1 MDENNMNQFDSFSQ
15 DPANDVTPADNVTG
29 SGQVQNTDTG
39 FNGGAAQNTDFGFNG
54 GAAQNT
60 DFGFN
65 GGAAQNTDFGF
76 NGGAAQNTDTG
87 FNGGAARNTDFG
99 FDDGMVPHNDNFNI
113 YGDDISGGYEIME
126 KKSKKGLIIGISVAA
141 VVVIA
146 ALVTGLYFIL
156 RKTPEEIV
164 KNAMKDTF
172 AETREKG
179 YSLLNDTLGLSEFST
194 EKADSEV
201 TFTVDECIVP
211 EYKGIGMTGYASV
224 DATDEDDVKAAMGG
238 KLEIAGESLSTDIK
252 FVDSVLYYTMPEL
265 SDKTFKLTAD
275 DLVAIIQDAA
285 SSYDGSAVTG
295 SDIDYSELY
304 KKFKEV
310 SETARKNF
318 NDKIT
323 YERVGSESITLNNG
337 KSVKTKK
344 YTMTIPKNSIKEYVN
359 EYVTAVV
366 DYADENVTDEQ
377 WDELGITKENFEQF
391 ANMVPAYFGML
402 ITKDIVVDYYI
413 ADGKIVK
420 LSSSYKVS
428 GFTQFQITLDVDF
441 MGDKFVTN
449 DVHGELAM
457 SAGGDDSENSV
468 TYIYDRT
475 SETKDGKW
483 TVNDK
488 ATMVL
493 DDDSDTEAESMSFE
507 SEQVFDSS
515 TNDLTYTG
523 KVTST
528 STDDGI
534 VFELDG
540 NYSDINKGKSYT
552 FNLNKF
558 SMTDVDGEVALSI
571 SGTSKVGD
579 LGKTIEA
586 DPNAVEFDP
595 NELDKGKL
603 EDIIDKWDKEL
614 GLSALDVG
622 VVQDGLLGDS
632 DQTFSDNEE
641 DTADAEISDED
652 FDDTEYQ
659 GIAMKT
665 SSGYTIDIKEP
676 GDYSRSYANEYTIDL
691 YNYDADPS
699 DIYYSWDTYSSIEDD
714 MKTDFDSRVDTYGSD
729 SVKVIDTGSVELAN
743 GKTAQYQITSIAMY
757 GSMIYYYDFY
767 VNLEGDE
774 YYTVTVTSWKS
785 ADLLQDIV
793 DKFMSDDVVVIS
805 K

>member
-15 DPANDVTPADNVTG
+15 DPANDVAPADNVTG

-39 FNGGAAQNTDFGFNG
+39 FNGGAAQNTDLGFNG

-65 GGAAQNTDFGF
+65 GGMAPQ
-76 NGGAAQNTDTG
+76 
-87 FNGGAARNTDFG
+87 
-99 FDDGMVPHNDNFNI
+99 NDNFNI

-238 KLEIAGESLSTDIK
+238 SLEIAGESLSTDIK
-252 FVDSVLYYTMPEL
+252 FVDSVLYYTIPEL

-377 WDELGITKENFEQF
+377 WDELGITKENFEQI

-402 ITKDIVVDYYI
+402 VTKDIVVDYYI

-493 DDDSDTEAESMSFE
+493 DDDPDTEAESMSFE

-558 SMTDVDGEVALSI
+558 SMTDVDGEVALSV

-586 DPNAVEFDP
+586 DPSAVKFDP

-632 DQTFSDNEE
+632 DQTSSDNEE

-676 GDYSRSYANEYTIDL
+676 GDYSRSYASEYTIDL

-699 DIYYSWDTYSSIEDD
+699 DIYYSWDTYSSIEDV
-714 MKTDFDSRVDTYGSD
+714 MKTDLDSRVDIYGSD
-729 SVKVIDTGSVELAN
+729 SVKVIETGSVELAN

>member
-15 DPANDVTPADNVTG
+15 DPVNDVAPADNVTG
-29 SGQVQNTDTG
+29 SGQVQITDTG

-54 GAAQNT
+54 W
-60 DFGFN
+60 
-65 GGAAQNTDFGF
+65 
-76 NGGAAQNTDTG
+76 
-87 FNGGAARNTDFG
+87 AARNTDVG
-99 FDDGMVPHNDNFNI
+99 FDGGIAPQNDNFNI

-238 KLEIAGESLSTDIK
+238 SLEIAGESLSTDIK
-252 FVDSVLYYTMPEL
+252 FVDSVLYYTIPEL

-310 SETARKNF
+310 SETAGKNF

-377 WDELGITKENFEQF
+377 WDELGITKENFEQI

-402 ITKDIVVDYYI
+402 VTKDIVVDYYI

-493 DDDSDTEAESMSFE
+493 DDDPDTEAESMSFE

-558 SMTDVDGEVALSI
+558 SMTDVDGEVALSV

-586 DPNAVEFDP
+586 DPSAVKFDP

-632 DQTFSDNEE
+632 DQTSSDNEE

-676 GDYSRSYANEYTIDL
+676 GDYSRSYASEYTIDL

-699 DIYYSWDTYSSIEDD
+699 DIYYSWDTYSSIEDV
-714 MKTDFDSRVDTYGSD
+714 MKTDLDSRVDIYGSD
-729 SVKVIDTGSVELAN
+729 SVKVIETGSVELAN

>member
-15 DPANDVTPADNVTG
+15 DPVNDVAPADNVTG

-54 GAAQNT
+54 GAAQS
-60 DFGFN
+60 
-65 GGAAQNTDFGF
+65 
-76 NGGAAQNTDTG
+76 TDTG

-99 FDDGMVPHNDNFNI
+99 FDGGMAPQNDNFNI

-238 KLEIAGESLSTDIK
+238 SLEIAGESLSTDIK
-252 FVDSVLYYTMPEL
+252 FVDSVLYYTIPEL

-377 WDELGITKENFEQF
+377 WDELGITKENFEQI

-402 ITKDIVVDYYI
+402 VTKDIVVDYYI

-493 DDDSDTEAESMSFE
+493 DDDPDTEAESMSFE

-558 SMTDVDGEVALSI
+558 SMTDVDGEVALSV

-586 DPNAVEFDP
+586 DPSAVKFDP

-632 DQTFSDNEE
+632 DQTSSDNEE
-641 DTADAEISDED
+641 DTADAETGDED

-676 GDYSRSYANEYTIDL
+676 GDYSRSYASEYTIDL

-699 DIYYSWDTYSSIEDD
+699 DIYYSWDTYSSIEDV
-714 MKTDFDSRVDTYGSD
+714 MKTDLDSRVDIYGSD
-729 SVKVIDTGSVELAN
+729 SVKVIETGSVELAN

>member
-15 DPANDVTPADNVTG
+15 DPVNDVAPADNVTG

-54 GAAQNT
+54 GAA
-60 DFGFN
+60 
-65 GGAAQNTDFGF
+65 
-76 NGGAAQNTDTG
+76 
-87 FNGGAARNTDFG
+87 RNTDFG
-99 FDDGMVPHNDNFNI
+99 FDGGMAPQNDNFNI

-238 KLEIAGESLSTDIK
+238 SLEIAGESLSTDIK
-252 FVDSVLYYTMPEL
+252 FVDSVLYYTIPEL

-285 SSYDGSAVTG
+285 LSYDGSAVTG

-310 SETARKNF
+310 SETAGKNF

-377 WDELGITKENFEQF
+377 WDELGITKENFEQI

-402 ITKDIVVDYYI
+402 VTKDIVVDYYI

-493 DDDSDTEAESMSFE
+493 DDDPDTEAESMSFE

-558 SMTDVDGEVALSI
+558 SMTDVDGEVALSV

-586 DPNAVEFDP
+586 DPSAVKFDP

-632 DQTFSDNEE
+632 DQTSSDNEE

-676 GDYSRSYANEYTIDL
+676 GDYSRSYASEYTIDL

-699 DIYYSWDTYSSIEDD
+699 DIYYSWDTYSSIEDV
-714 MKTDFDSRVDTYGSD
+714 MKTDLDSRVDIYGSD
-729 SVKVIDTGSVELAN
+729 SVKVIETGSVELAN

>member
-54 GAAQNT
+54 GMAPQ
-60 DFGFN
+60 
-65 GGAAQNTDFGF
+65 
-76 NGGAAQNTDTG
+76 
-87 FNGGAARNTDFG
+87 
-99 FDDGMVPHNDNFNI
+99 NDNFNI

-238 KLEIAGESLSTDIK
+238 SLEIAGESLSTDIK
-252 FVDSVLYYTMPEL
+252 FVDSVLYYTIPEL

-377 WDELGITKENFEQF
+377 WDELGITKENFEQI

-457 SAGGDDSENSV
+457 SAGGDDSETSV

-493 DDDSDTEAESMSFE
+493 DDDPDTEAESMSFE

-558 SMTDVDGEVALSI
+558 SMTDVDGEVALSV

-586 DPNAVEFDP
+586 DPSAVKFDP

-632 DQTFSDNEE
+632 DQTSSDNEE

-676 GDYSRSYANEYTIDL
+676 GDYSRSYASEYTIDL

-699 DIYYSWDTYSSIEDD
+699 DIYYSWDTYSSIEDV
-714 MKTDFDSRVDTYGSD
+714 MKTDLDSRVDIYGSD
-729 SVKVIDTGSVELAN
+729 SVKVIETGSVELAN

>member
-15 DPANDVTPADNVTG
+15 DPANDVAPADNVTG

-39 FNGGAAQNTDFGFNG
+39 FNGGAAQNTDL
-54 GAAQNT
+54 
-60 DFGFN
+60 
-65 GGAAQNTDFGF
+65 
-76 NGGAAQNTDTG
+76 G

-99 FDDGMVPHNDNFNI
+99 FDGGMAPHNDNFNI

-126 KKSKKGLIIGISVAA
+126 KKSKKGFIIGISVAA

-172 AETREKG
+172 AETQEKG

-252 FVDSVLYYTMPEL
+252 FVDSVLYYTIPEL

-377 WDELGITKENFEQF
+377 WDELGITKENFEQI

-493 DDDSDTEAESMSFE
+493 DDDPDTEAESMSFE

-558 SMTDVDGEVALSI
+558 SMTDVDGEVALSV

-586 DPNAVEFDP
+586 DPSAVKFDP

-632 DQTFSDNEE
+632 DQTSSDNEE

-676 GDYSRSYANEYTIDL
+676 GDYSRSYASEYTIDL

-699 DIYYSWDTYSSIEDD
+699 DIYYSWDTYSSIEDV
-714 MKTDFDSRVDTYGSD
+714 MKTDLDSRVDIYGSD
-729 SVKVIDTGSVELAN
+729 SVKVIETGSVELAN

>member
-15 DPANDVTPADNVTG
+15 DPANDVAPADNVTG

-54 GAAQNT
+54 GMAPQ
-60 DFGFN
+60 
-65 GGAAQNTDFGF
+65 
-76 NGGAAQNTDTG
+76 
-87 FNGGAARNTDFG
+87 
-99 FDDGMVPHNDNFNI
+99 NDNFNI

-238 KLEIAGESLSTDIK
+238 SLEIAGESLSTDIK
-252 FVDSVLYYTMPEL
+252 FVDSVLYYTIPEL

-310 SETARKNF
+310 SETAGKNF

-377 WDELGITKENFEQF
+377 WDELGITKENFEQI

-402 ITKDIVVDYYI
+402 VTKDIVVDYYI

-428 GFTQFQITLDVDF
+428 GFIQFQITLDVDF

-493 DDDSDTEAESMSFE
+493 DDDPDTEAESMSFE

-558 SMTDVDGEVALSI
+558 SMTDVDGEVALSV

-586 DPNAVEFDP
+586 DPSAVKFDP

-632 DQTFSDNEE
+632 DQTSSDNEE

-676 GDYSRSYANEYTIDL
+676 GDYSRSYASEYTIDL

-699 DIYYSWDTYSSIEDD
+699 DIYYSWDTYSSIEDV
-714 MKTDFDSRVDTYGSD
+714 MKTDLDSRVDIYGSD
-729 SVKVIDTGSVELAN
+729 SVKVIETGSVELAN

>member
-1 MDENNMNQFDSFSQ
+1 MDENNLKQVDSFSL
-15 DPANDVTPADNVTG
+15 DPVNDVAPADNVTG

-54 GAAQNT
+54 GAA
-60 DFGFN
+60 
-65 GGAAQNTDFGF
+65 
-76 NGGAAQNTDTG
+76 
-87 FNGGAARNTDFG
+87 RNTDFG
-99 FDDGMVPHNDNFNI
+99 FDGGMAPQNDNFNI

-238 KLEIAGESLSTDIK
+238 SLEIAGESLSTDIK
-252 FVDSVLYYTMPEL
+252 FVDSVLYYTIPEL

-310 SETARKNF
+310 SETAGKNF

-377 WDELGITKENFEQF
+377 WDELGITKENFEQI

-402 ITKDIVVDYYI
+402 VTKDIVVDYYI

-493 DDDSDTEAESMSFE
+493 DDDPDTEAESMSFE

-558 SMTDVDGEVALSI
+558 SMTDVDGEVALSV

-586 DPNAVEFDP
+586 DPSAVKFDP

-632 DQTFSDNEE
+632 DQTSSDNEE

-676 GDYSRSYANEYTIDL
+676 GDYSRSYASEYTIDL

-699 DIYYSWDTYSSIEDD
+699 DIYYSWDTYSSIEDV
-714 MKTDFDSRVDTYGSD
+714 MKTDLDSRVDIYGSD
-729 SVKVIDTGSVELAN
+729 SVKVIETGSVELAN

>member
-54 GAAQNT
+54 GMAPQ
-60 DFGFN
+60 
-65 GGAAQNTDFGF
+65 
-76 NGGAAQNTDTG
+76 
-87 FNGGAARNTDFG
+87 
-99 FDDGMVPHNDNFNI
+99 NDNFNI

-238 KLEIAGESLSTDIK
+238 SLEIAGESLSTDIK
-252 FVDSVLYYTMPEL
+252 FVDSVLYYAIPEL

-377 WDELGITKENFEQF
+377 WDELGITKENFEQI

-493 DDDSDTEAESMSFE
+493 DDDPDTEAESMSFE

-558 SMTDVDGEVALSI
+558 SMTDVDGEVALSV

-586 DPNAVEFDP
+586 DPSAVKFDP

-632 DQTFSDNEE
+632 DQTSSDNEE

-676 GDYSRSYANEYTIDL
+676 GDYSRSYASEYTIDL

-699 DIYYSWDTYSSIEDD
+699 DIYYSWDTYSSIEDV
-714 MKTDFDSRVDTYGSD
+714 MKTDLDSRVDIYGSD
-729 SVKVIDTGSVELAN
+729 SVKVIETGSVELAN

>member
-54 GAAQNT
+54 GMAPQ
-60 DFGFN
+60 
-65 GGAAQNTDFGF
+65 
-76 NGGAAQNTDTG
+76 
-87 FNGGAARNTDFG
+87 
-99 FDDGMVPHNDNFNI
+99 NDNFNI

-238 KLEIAGESLSTDIK
+238 SLEIAGESLSTDIK
-252 FVDSVLYYTMPEL
+252 FVDSVLYYTIPEL

-377 WDELGITKENFEQF
+377 WDELGITKENFEQI

-493 DDDSDTEAESMSFE
+493 DDDPDTEAESMSFE

-558 SMTDVDGEVALSI
+558 SMTDVDGEVALSV

-586 DPNAVEFDP
+586 DPSAVKFDP

-632 DQTFSDNEE
+632 DQTSSDNEE

-676 GDYSRSYANEYTIDL
+676 GDYSRSYASEYTIDL

-699 DIYYSWDTYSSIEDD
+699 DIYYSWDTYSSIEDV
-714 MKTDFDSRVDTYGSD
+714 MKTDLDSRVDIYGSD
-729 SVKVIDTGSVELAN
+729 SVKVIETGSVELAN

>member
-54 GAAQNT
+54 GAAQS
-60 DFGFN
+60 
-65 GGAAQNTDFGF
+65 
-76 NGGAAQNTDTG
+76 TDTG

-99 FDDGMVPHNDNFNI
+99 FDGGMAPQNDNFNI

-238 KLEIAGESLSTDIK
+238 SLEIAGESLSTDIK
-252 FVDSVLYYTMPEL
+252 FVDSVLYYTIPEL

-377 WDELGITKENFEQF
+377 WDELGITKENFEQI

-402 ITKDIVVDYYI
+402 VTKDIVVDYYI

-493 DDDSDTEAESMSFE
+493 DDDPDTEAESMSFE

-558 SMTDVDGEVALSI
+558 SMTDVDGEVALSV

-586 DPNAVEFDP
+586 DPSAVKFDP

-632 DQTFSDNEE
+632 DQTSSDNEE

-676 GDYSRSYANEYTIDL
+676 GDYSRSYASEYTIDL

-699 DIYYSWDTYSSIEDD
+699 DIYYSWDTYSSIEDV
-714 MKTDFDSRVDTYGSD
+714 MKTDLDSRVDIYGSD
-729 SVKVIDTGSVELAN
+729 SVKVIETGSVELAN

>member
-15 DPANDVTPADNVTG
+15 DPANDVAPADNVTG

-54 GAAQNT
+54 GAARNT

-65 GGAAQNTDFGF
+65 GGMAPQ
-76 NGGAAQNTDTG
+76 
-87 FNGGAARNTDFG
+87 
-99 FDDGMVPHNDNFNI
+99 NDNFNI

-156 RKTPEEIV
+156 RKTPKEIV

-238 KLEIAGESLSTDIK
+238 SLEIAGESLSTDIK
-252 FVDSVLYYTMPEL
+252 FVDSVLYYTIPEL

-377 WDELGITKENFEQF
+377 WDELGITKENFEQI

-402 ITKDIVVDYYI
+402 VTKDIVVDYYI

-493 DDDSDTEAESMSFE
+493 DDDPDTEAESMSFE

-558 SMTDVDGEVALSI
+558 SMTDVDGEVALSV

-586 DPNAVEFDP
+586 DPSAVKFDP

-632 DQTFSDNEE
+632 DQTSSDNEE

-676 GDYSRSYANEYTIDL
+676 GDYSRSYASEYTIDL

-699 DIYYSWDTYSSIEDD
+699 DIYYSWDTYSSIEDV
-714 MKTDFDSRVDTYGSD
+714 MKTDLDSRVDIYGSD
-729 SVKVIDTGSVELAN
+729 SVKVIETGSVELAN

>member
-15 DPANDVTPADNVTG
+15 DPANDVAPADNVTG

-54 GAAQNT
+54 GAAQS
-60 DFGFN
+60 
-65 GGAAQNTDFGF
+65 
-76 NGGAAQNTDTG
+76 TDTG

-99 FDDGMVPHNDNFNI
+99 FDGGMAPQNDNFNI

-238 KLEIAGESLSTDIK
+238 SLEIAGESLSTDIK
-252 FVDSVLYYTMPEL
+252 FVDSVLYYTIPEL

-377 WDELGITKENFEQF
+377 WDELGITKENFEQI

-402 ITKDIVVDYYI
+402 VTKDIVVDYYI

-493 DDDSDTEAESMSFE
+493 DDDPDTEAESMSFE

-558 SMTDVDGEVALSI
+558 SMTDVDGEVALSV

-586 DPNAVEFDP
+586 DPSAVKFDP

-614 GLSALDVG
+614 GLSALDVD

-632 DQTFSDNEE
+632 DQTSSDNEE
-641 DTADAEISDED
+641 DTADADTGDED

-729 SVKVIDTGSVELAN
+729 SVKVIENGSVELAN

>member
-15 DPANDVTPADNVTG
+15 DPANDVAPADNVTG

-54 GAAQNT
+54 GAAQSI
-60 DFGFN
+60 
-65 GGAAQNTDFGF
+65 
-76 NGGAAQNTDTG
+76 DTG

-99 FDDGMVPHNDNFNI
+99 FDGGMAPQNDNFNI

-238 KLEIAGESLSTDIK
+238 SLEIAGESLSTDIK
-252 FVDSVLYYTMPEL
+252 FVDSVLYYTIPEL

-377 WDELGITKENFEQF
+377 WDELGITKENFEQI

-493 DDDSDTEAESMSFE
+493 DDDPDTEAESMSFE

-558 SMTDVDGEVALSI
+558 SMTDVDGEVALSV

-586 DPNAVEFDP
+586 DPSAVKFDP

-632 DQTFSDNEE
+632 DQTSSDNEE

-676 GDYSRSYANEYTIDL
+676 GDYSRSYASEYTIDL

-699 DIYYSWDTYSSIEDD
+699 DIYYSWDTYSSIEDV
-714 MKTDFDSRVDTYGSD
+714 MKTDLDSRVDIYGSD
-729 SVKVIDTGSVELAN
+729 SVKVIETGSVELAN

>member
-15 DPANDVTPADNVTG
+15 DPANDVAPADNVTG

-39 FNGGAAQNTDFGFNG
+39 FNGGAAQNTDFGFDG
-54 GAAQNT
+54 GMAPQ
-60 DFGFN
+60 
-65 GGAAQNTDFGF
+65 
-76 NGGAAQNTDTG
+76 
-87 FNGGAARNTDFG
+87 
-99 FDDGMVPHNDNFNI
+99 NDNFNI

-238 KLEIAGESLSTDIK
+238 SLEIAGESLSTDIK
-252 FVDSVLYYTMPEL
+252 FVDSVLYYTIPEL

-377 WDELGITKENFEQF
+377 WDELGITKENFEQI

-493 DDDSDTEAESMSFE
+493 DDDPDTEAESMSFE

-558 SMTDVDGEVALSI
+558 SMTDVDGEVALSV

-586 DPNAVEFDP
+586 DPSAVKFDP

-632 DQTFSDNEE
+632 DQTSSDNEE

-676 GDYSRSYANEYTIDL
+676 GDYSRSYASEYTIDL

-699 DIYYSWDTYSSIEDD
+699 DIYYSWDTYSSIEDV
-714 MKTDFDSRVDTYGSD
+714 MKTDLDSRVDIYGSD
-729 SVKVIDTGSVELAN
+729 SVKVIETGSVELAN

>member
-15 DPANDVTPADNVTG
+15 DPVNDVAPADNVTG

-54 GAAQNT
+54 GAA
-60 DFGFN
+60 
-65 GGAAQNTDFGF
+65 
-76 NGGAAQNTDTG
+76 
-87 FNGGAARNTDFG
+87 RNTDFG
-99 FDDGMVPHNDNFNI
+99 FDGGMAPQNDNFNI

-238 KLEIAGESLSTDIK
+238 SLEIAGESLSTDIK
-252 FVDSVLYYTMPEL
+252 FVDSVLYYTIPEL

-310 SETARKNF
+310 SETAGKNF

-323 YERVGSESITLNNG
+323 YERVGSESITLNNS

-377 WDELGITKENFEQF
+377 WDELGITKENFEQI

-402 ITKDIVVDYYI
+402 VTKDIVVDYYI

-493 DDDSDTEAESMSFE
+493 DDDPDTEAESMSFE

-558 SMTDVDGEVALSI
+558 SMTDVDGEVALSV

-586 DPNAVEFDP
+586 DPSAVKFDP

-632 DQTFSDNEE
+632 DQTSSDNEE

-676 GDYSRSYANEYTIDL
+676 GDYSRSYASEYTIDL

-699 DIYYSWDTYSSIEDD
+699 DIYYSWDTYSSIEDV
-714 MKTDFDSRVDTYGSD
+714 MKTDLDSRVDIYGSD
-729 SVKVIDTGSVELAN
+729 SVKVIETGSVELAN

>member
-15 DPANDVTPADNVTG
+15 DPANDVAPADNVTG

-39 FNGGAAQNTDFGFNG
+39 FNGGAAQNTDL
-54 GAAQNT
+54 
-60 DFGFN
+60 
-65 GGAAQNTDFGF
+65 
-76 NGGAAQNTDTG
+76 G

-99 FDDGMVPHNDNFNI
+99 FDGGMAPQNDNFNI
-113 YGDDISGGYEIME
+113 YGDDISGGYEIKE

-238 KLEIAGESLSTDIK
+238 SLEIAGESLSTDIK
-252 FVDSVLYYTMPEL
+252 FVDSVLYYTIPEL

-377 WDELGITKENFEQF
+377 WDELGITKENFEQI

-493 DDDSDTEAESMSFE
+493 DDDPDTEAESMSFE

-558 SMTDVDGEVALSI
+558 SMTDVDGEVALSV

-586 DPNAVEFDP
+586 DPSAVKFDP

-632 DQTFSDNEE
+632 DQTSSDNEE

-665 SSGYTIDIKEP
+665 TSGYSIDIKEP
-676 GDYSRSYANEYTIDL
+676 GDYSRSYASEYKIDL

-714 MKTDFDSRVDTYGSD
+714 MKTDFDSRVDIYGSD
-729 SVKVIDTGSVELAN
+729 SVNVIETGSVELAN

>member
-39 FNGGAAQNTDFGFNG
+39 FNGGAAQNTD
-54 GAAQNT
+54 
-60 DFGFN
+60 
-65 GGAAQNTDFGF
+65 
-76 NGGAAQNTDTG
+76 TG

-99 FDDGMVPHNDNFNI
+99 FDGGMAPHNDNFNI
-113 YGDDISGGYEIME
+113 YGDDISGGYEIKE

-238 KLEIAGESLSTDIK
+238 SLEIAGESLSTDIK
-252 FVDSVLYYTMPEL
+252 FVDSVLYYTIPEL

-377 WDELGITKENFEQF
+377 WDELGITKENFEQI

-493 DDDSDTEAESMSFE
+493 DDDPDTEAESMSFE

-558 SMTDVDGEVALSI
+558 SMTDVDGEVALSV

-586 DPNAVEFDP
+586 DPSAVEFDP
-595 NELDKGKL
+595 DELDKGKL

-632 DQTFSDNEE
+632 DQTSSDNEE

-665 SSGYTIDIKEP
+665 TSGYSIDIKEP
-676 GDYSRSYANEYTIDL
+676 GDYSRSYASEYKIDL

-714 MKTDFDSRVDTYGSD
+714 MKTDFDSRVDIYGSD
-729 SVKVIDTGSVELAN
+729 SVNVIETGSVELAN

>member
-15 DPANDVTPADNVTG
+15 DPANDVAPADNVTG

-54 GAAQNT
+54 GAAQS
-60 DFGFN
+60 
-65 GGAAQNTDFGF
+65 
-76 NGGAAQNTDTG
+76 TDTG

-99 FDDGMVPHNDNFNI
+99 FNCGMAPQNDNFNI

-252 FVDSVLYYTMPEL
+252 FVDSVLYYTIPEL

-413 ADGKIVK
+413 SDGKIVK

-493 DDDSDTEAESMSFE
+493 DDDPDTEAESMSFE

-540 NYSDINKGKSYT
+540 NYTDINKGKSYT

-558 SMTDVDGEVALSI
+558 SMTGADGEVALSV

-595 NELDKGKL
+595 DELDKGKL
-603 EDIIDKWDKEL
+603 ENIIDKWNEEL
-614 GLSALDVG
+614 GLSARDVG

-632 DQTFSDNEE
+632 DQTSSDNEE
-641 DTADAEISDED
+641 DTEDPEISDED

-676 GDYSRSYANEYTIDL
+676 GDYSRSYASEYKIDL

-714 MKTDFDSRVDTYGSD
+714 MKTDFDSRVDIYGSD
-729 SVKVIDTGSVELAN
+729 SVKVIETGSVELAN

>member
-54 GAAQNT
+54 GAAK
-60 DFGFN
+60 
-65 GGAAQNTDFGF
+65 
-76 NGGAAQNTDTG
+76 
-87 FNGGAARNTDFG
+87 NTDFG
-99 FDDGMVPHNDNFNI
+99 FDGGMAPQNDNFNI
-113 YGDDISGGYEIME
+113 YGDDISGGYEIKE

-238 KLEIAGESLSTDIK
+238 SLEIAGESLSTDIK
-252 FVDSVLYYTMPEL
+252 FVDSVLYYTIPEL

-377 WDELGITKENFEQF
+377 WDELGITKENFEQI

-493 DDDSDTEAESMSFE
+493 DDDPDTEAESMSFE

-558 SMTDVDGEVALSI
+558 SMTDVDGEVALSV

-586 DPNAVEFDP
+586 DPSAVKFDP

-632 DQTFSDNEE
+632 DQTSSDNEE

-676 GDYSRSYANEYTIDL
+676 GDYSRSYASEYTIDL

-699 DIYYSWDTYSSIEDD
+699 DIYYSWDTYSSIEDV
-714 MKTDFDSRVDTYGSD
+714 MKTDLDSRVDIYGSD
-729 SVKVIDTGSVELAN
+729 SVKVIETGSVELAN

>member
-15 DPANDVTPADNVTG
+15 DPANDVAPADNVTG

-54 GAAQNT
+54 GAA
-60 DFGFN
+60 
-65 GGAAQNTDFGF
+65 
-76 NGGAAQNTDTG
+76 
-87 FNGGAARNTDFG
+87 RNTDFG
-99 FDDGMVPHNDNFNI
+99 FDGGMAPQNDNFNI

-238 KLEIAGESLSTDIK
+238 SLEIAGESLSTDIK
-252 FVDSVLYYTMPEL
+252 FVDSVLYYTIPEL

-377 WDELGITKENFEQF
+377 WDELGITKENFEQI

-402 ITKDIVVDYYI
+402 VTKDIVVDYYI

-493 DDDSDTEAESMSFE
+493 DDDPDTEAESMSFE

>member
-15 DPANDVTPADNVTG
+15 DPANDVAPADNVTG

-54 GAAQNT
+54 GAA
-60 DFGFN
+60 
-65 GGAAQNTDFGF
+65 
-76 NGGAAQNTDTG
+76 
-87 FNGGAARNTDFG
+87 RNTDFG
-99 FDDGMVPHNDNFNI
+99 FDGGMAPQNDNFNI

-238 KLEIAGESLSTDIK
+238 SLEIAGESLSTDIK
-252 FVDSVLYYTMPEL
+252 FVDSVLYYTIPEL

-310 SETARKNF
+310 SETAGKNF

-377 WDELGITKENFEQF
+377 WDELGITKENFEQI

-402 ITKDIVVDYYI
+402 VTKDIVVDYYI

-493 DDDSDTEAESMSFE
+493 DDDPDTEAESMSFE

-558 SMTDVDGEVALSI
+558 SMTDVDGEVALSV

-586 DPNAVEFDP
+586 DPSAVKFDP

-632 DQTFSDNEE
+632 DQTSSDNEE
-641 DTADAEISDED
+641 DTADADTGDED

-729 SVKVIDTGSVELAN
+729 SVKVIENGSVELAN

>member
-15 DPANDVTPADNVTG
+15 DPANDVAPADNVTG

-39 FNGGAAQNTDFGFNG
+39 FNGGAAQNTDFGFDG
-54 GAAQNT
+54 GMAPQ
-60 DFGFN
+60 
-65 GGAAQNTDFGF
+65 
-76 NGGAAQNTDTG
+76 
-87 FNGGAARNTDFG
+87 
-99 FDDGMVPHNDNFNI
+99 NDNFNI

-126 KKSKKGLIIGISVAA
+126 KKNKKGLIIGISVAA

-238 KLEIAGESLSTDIK
+238 SLEIAGESLSTDIK
-252 FVDSVLYYTMPEL
+252 FVDSVLYYTIPEL

-377 WDELGITKENFEQF
+377 WDELGITKENFEQI

-493 DDDSDTEAESMSFE
+493 DDDPDTEAESMSFE

-558 SMTDVDGEVALSI
+558 SMTDVDGEVALSV

-586 DPNAVEFDP
+586 DPSAVKFDP

-632 DQTFSDNEE
+632 DQTSSDNEE

-676 GDYSRSYANEYTIDL
+676 GDYSRSYASEYTIDL

-699 DIYYSWDTYSSIEDD
+699 DIYYSWDTYSSIEDV
-714 MKTDFDSRVDTYGSD
+714 MKTDLDSRVDIYGSD
-729 SVKVIDTGSVELAN
+729 SVKVIETGSVELAN

>member
-15 DPANDVTPADNVTG
+15 DPANDVAPADNVTG

-54 GAAQNT
+54 GAA
-60 DFGFN
+60 
-65 GGAAQNTDFGF
+65 
-76 NGGAAQNTDTG
+76 
-87 FNGGAARNTDFG
+87 RNTDFG
-99 FDDGMVPHNDNFNI
+99 FDGGMAPQNDNFNI

-238 KLEIAGESLSTDIK
+238 SLEIAGESLSTDIK
-252 FVDSVLYYTMPEL
+252 FVDSVLYYTIPEL

-377 WDELGITKENFEQF
+377 WDELGITKENFEQI

-413 ADGKIVK
+413 ADGKIAK

-493 DDDSDTEAESMSFE
+493 DDDPDTEAESMSFE

-558 SMTDVDGEVALSI
+558 SMTDVDGEVALSV

-586 DPNAVEFDP
+586 DPSAVKFDP

-632 DQTFSDNEE
+632 DQTSSDNEE

-676 GDYSRSYANEYTIDL
+676 GDYSRSYASEYTIDL

-699 DIYYSWDTYSSIEDD
+699 DIYYSWDTYSSIEDV
-714 MKTDFDSRVDTYGSD
+714 MKTDLDSRVDIYGSD
-729 SVKVIDTGSVELAN
+729 SVKVIETGSVELAN

>member
-15 DPANDVTPADNVTG
+15 DPANDVAPADNVTG

-39 FNGGAAQNTDFGFNG
+39 FNGGAAQNTDLGFNG

-65 GGAAQNTDFGF
+65 GGMAPQ
-76 NGGAAQNTDTG
+76 
-87 FNGGAARNTDFG
+87 
-99 FDDGMVPHNDNFNI
+99 NDNFNI

-238 KLEIAGESLSTDIK
+238 SLEIAGESLSTDIK
-252 FVDSVLYYTMPEL
+252 FVDSVLYYTIPEL

-310 SETARKNF
+310 SETAGKNF

-377 WDELGITKENFEQF
+377 WDELGITKENFEQI

-493 DDDSDTEAESMSFE
+493 DDDPDTEAESMSFE

-558 SMTDVDGEVALSI
+558 SMTDVDGEVALSV

-586 DPNAVEFDP
+586 DPSAVKFDP

-632 DQTFSDNEE
+632 DQTSSDNEE

-665 SSGYTIDIKEP
+665 TSGYSIDIKEP
-676 GDYSRSYANEYTIDL
+676 GDYSRSYASEYKIDL

-714 MKTDFDSRVDTYGSD
+714 MKTDFDSRVDIYGSD
-729 SVKVIDTGSVELAN
+729 SVNVIETGSVELAN

>member
-15 DPANDVTPADNVTG
+15 DPANDVAPADNVTG

-54 GAAQNT
+54 GMAPQ
-60 DFGFN
+60 
-65 GGAAQNTDFGF
+65 
-76 NGGAAQNTDTG
+76 
-87 FNGGAARNTDFG
+87 
-99 FDDGMVPHNDNFNI
+99 NDNFNI

-156 RKTPEEIV
+156 RKTPKEIV

-238 KLEIAGESLSTDIK
+238 SLEIAGESLSTDIK
-252 FVDSVLYYTMPEL
+252 FVDSVLYYTIPEL

-377 WDELGITKENFEQF
+377 WDELGITKENFEQI

-493 DDDSDTEAESMSFE
+493 DDDPDTEAESMSFE

-558 SMTDVDGEVALSI
+558 SMTDVDGEVALSV

-586 DPNAVEFDP
+586 DPSAVKFDP

-632 DQTFSDNEE
+632 DQTSSDNEE

-676 GDYSRSYANEYTIDL
+676 GDYSRSYASEYTIDL

-699 DIYYSWDTYSSIEDD
+699 DIYYSWDTYSSIEDV
-714 MKTDFDSRVDTYGSD
+714 MKTDLDSRVDIYGSD
-729 SVKVIDTGSVELAN
+729 SVKVIEIGSVELAN

>member
-15 DPANDVTPADNVTG
+15 DPANDVAPADNVTG

-39 FNGGAAQNTDFGFNG
+39 FNGGAAQNTDFGFNS
-54 GAAQNT
+54 
-60 DFGFN
+60 
-65 GGAAQNTDFGF
+65 
-76 NGGAAQNTDTG
+76 
-87 FNGGAARNTDFG
+87 GAARNTDFG
-99 FDDGMVPHNDNFNI
+99 FDGGMAPQNDNFNI

-238 KLEIAGESLSTDIK
+238 SLEIAGESLSTDIK
-252 FVDSVLYYTMPEL
+252 FVDSVLYYTIPEL

-377 WDELGITKENFEQF
+377 WDELGITKENFEQI

-402 ITKDIVVDYYI
+402 VTKDIVVDYYI

-493 DDDSDTEAESMSFE
+493 DDDPDTEAESMSFE

-558 SMTDVDGEVALSI
+558 SMTDVDGEVALSV

-586 DPNAVEFDP
+586 DPSAVKFDP

-632 DQTFSDNEE
+632 DQTSSDNEE

-676 GDYSRSYANEYTIDL
+676 GDYSRSYASEYTIDL

-699 DIYYSWDTYSSIEDD
+699 DIYYSWDTYSSIEDV
-714 MKTDFDSRVDTYGSD
+714 MKTDLDSRVDIYGSD
-729 SVKVIDTGSVELAN
+729 SVKVIETGSVELAN

>member
-15 DPANDVTPADNVTG
+15 DPANDVAPADNVTG

-54 GAAQNT
+54 GAA
-60 DFGFN
+60 
-65 GGAAQNTDFGF
+65 
-76 NGGAAQNTDTG
+76 
-87 FNGGAARNTDFG
+87 RNTDFG
-99 FDDGMVPHNDNFNI
+99 FDGGMAPQNDNFNI
-113 YGDDISGGYEIME
+113 YGDDISGGYEIKE

-238 KLEIAGESLSTDIK
+238 SLEIAGESLSTDIK
-252 FVDSVLYYTMPEL
+252 FVDSVLYYTIPEL

-377 WDELGITKENFEQF
+377 WDELGITKENFEQI

-493 DDDSDTEAESMSFE
+493 DDDPDTEAESMSFE

-534 VFELDG
+534 AFELDG

-558 SMTDVDGEVALSI
+558 SMTDVDGEVALSV

-586 DPNAVEFDP
+586 DPSAVKFDP

-632 DQTFSDNEE
+632 DQTSSDNEE

-676 GDYSRSYANEYTIDL
+676 GDYSRSYASEYTIDL

-699 DIYYSWDTYSSIEDD
+699 DIYYSWDTYSSIEDV
-714 MKTDFDSRVDTYGSD
+714 MKTDLDSRVDIYGSD
-729 SVKVIDTGSVELAN
+729 SVKVIETGSVELAN

>member
-54 GAAQNT
+54 GAA
-60 DFGFN
+60 
-65 GGAAQNTDFGF
+65 
-76 NGGAAQNTDTG
+76 
-87 FNGGAARNTDFG
+87 RNTDFG
-99 FDDGMVPHNDNFNI
+99 FDGGMAPQNDNFNI
-113 YGDDISGGYEIME
+113 YGDDISGGYEIKE

-194 EKADSEV
+194 EKVDSEV

-238 KLEIAGESLSTDIK
+238 SLEIAGESLSTDIK
-252 FVDSVLYYTMPEL
+252 FVDSVLYYTIPEL

-377 WDELGITKENFEQF
+377 WDELGITKENFEQI

-457 SAGGDDSENSV
+457 SAGGDDSETSV

-493 DDDSDTEAESMSFE
+493 GDDPDTEAESMSFE

-632 DQTFSDNEE
+632 DQTSSDNEE

-729 SVKVIDTGSVELAN
+729 SVKVIENGSVELAN

-774 YYTVTVTSWKS
+774 YYTVTVTSWKN

>member
-15 DPANDVTPADNVTG
+15 DPANDVAPADNVTG

-54 GAAQNT
+54 GAAQS
-60 DFGFN
+60 
-65 GGAAQNTDFGF
+65 
-76 NGGAAQNTDTG
+76 TDTG

-99 FDDGMVPHNDNFNI
+99 FDGGMAPQNDNFNI

-156 RKTPEEIV
+156 RNTPEEIV

-238 KLEIAGESLSTDIK
+238 SLEIAGESLSTDIK
-252 FVDSVLYYTMPEL
+252 FVDSVLYYTIPEL

-377 WDELGITKENFEQF
+377 WDELGITKENFEQI

-493 DDDSDTEAESMSFE
+493 DDDPDTEAESMSFE

-558 SMTDVDGEVALSI
+558 SMTDVDGEVALSV

-586 DPNAVEFDP
+586 DPSAVKFDP

-632 DQTFSDNEE
+632 DQTSSDNEE

-676 GDYSRSYANEYTIDL
+676 GDYSRSYASEYTIDL

-699 DIYYSWDTYSSIEDD
+699 DIYYSWDTYSSIEDV
-714 MKTDFDSRVDTYGSD
+714 MKTDFDSRVDIYGSD
-729 SVKVIDTGSVELAN
+729 SVKVIETGSVELAN

>member
-15 DPANDVTPADNVTG
+15 DPANDVAPADNVTG

-39 FNGGAAQNTDFGFNG
+39 FNGGAAQNTDFGFN
-54 GAAQNT
+54 
-60 DFGFN
+60 D
-65 GGAAQNTDFGF
+65 
-76 NGGAAQNTDTG
+76 
-87 FNGGAARNTDFG
+87 GAARNTDFG
-99 FDDGMVPHNDNFNI
+99 FDGGMAPQNDNFNI
-113 YGDDISGGYEIME
+113 YGDDISGGYEIKE

-238 KLEIAGESLSTDIK
+238 SLEIAGESLSTDIK
-252 FVDSVLYYTMPEL
+252 FVDSVLYYTIPEL

-377 WDELGITKENFEQF
+377 WDELGITKENFEQI

-493 DDDSDTEAESMSFE
+493 DDDPDTEAESMSFE

-558 SMTDVDGEVALSI
+558 SMTDVDGEVALSV

-586 DPNAVEFDP
+586 DPSAVKFDP

-632 DQTFSDNEE
+632 DQTSSDNEE

-676 GDYSRSYANEYTIDL
+676 GDYSRSYASEYTIDL

-699 DIYYSWDTYSSIEDD
+699 DIYYSWDTYSSIEDV
-714 MKTDFDSRVDTYGSD
+714 MKTDLDSRVDIYGSD
-729 SVKVIDTGSVELAN
+729 SVKVIETGSVELAN

>member
-29 SGQVQNTDTG
+29 SGQVQNTDT
-39 FNGGAAQNTDFGFNG
+39 
-54 GAAQNT
+54 
-60 DFGFN
+60 GFN

-252 FVDSVLYYTMPEL
+252 FVDSVLYYTIPEL

-676 GDYSRSYANEYTIDL
+676 GDYSRSYASEYTIDL

-699 DIYYSWDTYSSIEDD
+699 DIYYSWDTYSSIEDV
-714 MKTDFDSRVDTYGSD
+714 MKTDLDSRVDIYGSD
-729 SVKVIDTGSVELAN
+729 SVKVIENGSVELAN

>member
-15 DPANDVTPADNVTG
+15 DPANDVTHADNVTG

-54 GAAQNT
+54 GAA
-60 DFGFN
+60 
-65 GGAAQNTDFGF
+65 
-76 NGGAAQNTDTG
+76 
-87 FNGGAARNTDFG
+87 RNTDFG
-99 FDDGMVPHNDNFNI
+99 FDGGMAPQNDNFNI
-113 YGDDISGGYEIME
+113 YGDDISGGYEIKE

-238 KLEIAGESLSTDIK
+238 SLEIAGESLSTDIK
-252 FVDSVLYYTMPEL
+252 FVDSVLYYTIPEL

-377 WDELGITKENFEQF
+377 WDELGITKENFEQI

-457 SAGGDDSENSV
+457 SAGGDDSETSV

-493 DDDSDTEAESMSFE
+493 GDDPDTEAESMSFE

-632 DQTFSDNEE
+632 DQTSSDNEE

-676 GDYSRSYANEYTIDL
+676 GDYSRSYASEYTIDL

-699 DIYYSWDTYSSIEDD
+699 DIYYSWDTYSSIEDV
-714 MKTDFDSRVDTYGSD
+714 MKTDLDSRVDIYGSD
-729 SVKVIDTGSVELAN
+729 SVKVIETGSVELAN

>member
-15 DPANDVTPADNVTG
+15 DPANDVAPADNVTG

-54 GAAQNT
+54 GAAQS
-60 DFGFN
+60 
-65 GGAAQNTDFGF
+65 
-76 NGGAAQNTDTG
+76 TDTG

-99 FDDGMVPHNDNFNI
+99 FDGGMAPQNDNFNI

-238 KLEIAGESLSTDIK
+238 SLEIAGESLSTDIK
-252 FVDSVLYYTMPEL
+252 FVDSVLYYTIPEL

-310 SETARKNF
+310 SETAGKNF

-377 WDELGITKENFEQF
+377 WDELGITKENFEQI

-402 ITKDIVVDYYI
+402 VTKDIVVDYYI

-428 GFTQFQITLDVDF
+428 GFIQFQITLDVDF

-493 DDDSDTEAESMSFE
+493 DDDPDTEAESMSFE

-558 SMTDVDGEVALSI
+558 SMTDVDGEVALSV

-586 DPNAVEFDP
+586 DPSAVKFDP

-632 DQTFSDNEE
+632 DQTSSDNEE

-676 GDYSRSYANEYTIDL
+676 GDYSRSYASEYTIDL

-699 DIYYSWDTYSSIEDD
+699 DIYYSWDTYSSIEDV
-714 MKTDFDSRVDTYGSD
+714 MKTDLDSRVDIYGSD
-729 SVKVIDTGSVELAN
+729 SVKVIETGSVELAN

>member
-1 MDENNMNQFDSFSQ
+1 M
-15 DPANDVTPADNVTG
+15 
-29 SGQVQNTDTG
+29 
-39 FNGGAAQNTDFGFNG
+39 
-54 GAAQNT
+54 
-60 DFGFN
+60 
-65 GGAAQNTDFGF
+65 
-76 NGGAAQNTDTG
+76 
-87 FNGGAARNTDFG
+87 
-99 FDDGMVPHNDNFNI
+99 
-113 YGDDISGGYEIME
+113 
-126 KKSKKGLIIGISVAA
+126 
-141 VVVIA
+141 
-146 ALVTGLYFIL
+146 
-156 RKTPEEIV
+156 
-164 KNAMKDTF
+164 
-172 AETREKG
+172 
-179 YSLLNDTLGLSEFST
+179 
-194 EKADSEV
+194 
-201 TFTVDECIVP
+201 
-211 EYKGIGMTGYASV
+211 
-224 DATDEDDVKAAMGG
+224 
-238 KLEIAGESLSTDIK
+238 
-252 FVDSVLYYTMPEL
+252 

-285 SSYDGSAVTG
+285 SSYDGSTVTG

-310 SETARKNF
+310 SETAGKNF

-323 YERVGSESITLNNG
+323 YERAGSESITLNNG
-337 KSVKTKK
+337 KSVKAKK

-377 WDELGITKENFEQF
+377 WDELGITKENFEQI

-402 ITKDIVVDYYI
+402 VTKDIVVDYYI

-493 DDDSDTEAESMSFE
+493 DDDPDTEAESMSFE

-558 SMTDVDGEVALSI
+558 SMTGVDGEVALSV

-595 NELDKGKL
+595 DELDKGKL
-603 EDIIDKWDKEL
+603 ENIIDKWNEEL

-632 DQTFSDNEE
+632 DQTSSDNEE
-641 DTADAEISDED
+641 DTEDAEISDED

-676 GDYSRSYANEYTIDL
+676 DDYSRSYANEYRIDL
-691 YNYDADPS
+691 YNYDTDPS
-699 DIYYSWDTYSSIEDD
+699 DIYYSWDTYSSVEDD
-714 MKTDFDSRVDTYGSD
+714 MKTDLDSKVAVYGSD
-729 SVKVIDTGSVELAN
+729 SVNVIDTGSVELAN
-743 GKTAQYQITSIAMY
+743 GRTAQYQITSIAMY
-757 GSMIYYYDFY
+757 GSMVYYYDFY

>member
-54 GAAQNT
+54 GATQNT
-60 DFGFN
+60 DFGFD
-65 GGAAQNTDFGF
+65 GGMAPQ
-76 NGGAAQNTDTG
+76 
-87 FNGGAARNTDFG
+87 
-99 FDDGMVPHNDNFNI
+99 NDNFNI
-113 YGDDISGGYEIME
+113 YGDDISGGYEIKE

-211 EYKGIGMTGYASV
+211 EYKGMGMTGYASV

-238 KLEIAGESLSTDIK
+238 SLEIAGESLSTDIK
-252 FVDSVLYYTMPEL
+252 FVDSVLYYTIPEL

-310 SETARKNF
+310 SETAGKNF

-323 YERVGSESITLNNG
+323 YERAGSESITLNNG
-337 KSVKTKK
+337 KSVKAKK

-377 WDELGITKENFEQF
+377 WDELGITKENFEQI

-402 ITKDIVVDYYI
+402 VTKDIVVDYYI

-493 DDDSDTEAESMSFE
+493 DDDPDTEAESMSFE

-558 SMTDVDGEVALSI
+558 SMTGVDGEVALSV

-595 NELDKGKL
+595 EELDKGKL
-603 EDIIDKWDKEL
+603 ENIIDKWNEEL

-632 DQTFSDNEE
+632 DQTSSDNEE
-641 DTADAEISDED
+641 DTEDAEISDED

-676 GDYSRSYANEYTIDL
+676 DDYSRSYANEYRIDL
-691 YNYDADPS
+691 YNYDTDPS
-699 DIYYSWDTYSSIEDD
+699 DIYYSWDTYSSVEDD
-714 MKTDFDSRVDTYGSD
+714 MKTDLDSKVAVYGSD
-729 SVKVIDTGSVELAN
+729 SVNVIDTGSVELAN
-743 GKTAQYQITSIAMY
+743 GRTAQYQITSIAMY
-757 GSMIYYYDFY
+757 GSMVYYYDFY

-774 YYTVTVTSWKS
+774 YYTVTAISWKS
-785 ADLLQDIV
+785 ADLLQDVV

>member
-15 DPANDVTPADNVTG
+15 DPVNDVAPADNVTG

-54 GAAQNT
+54 GAA
-60 DFGFN
+60 
-65 GGAAQNTDFGF
+65 
-76 NGGAAQNTDTG
+76 
-87 FNGGAARNTDFG
+87 RNTDFG
-99 FDDGMVPHNDNFNI
+99 FDGGMAPQNDNFNI

-238 KLEIAGESLSTDIK
+238 SLEIAGESLSTDIK
-252 FVDSVLYYTMPEL
+252 FVDSVLYYTIPEL

-310 SETARKNF
+310 SETAGKNF

-377 WDELGITKENFEQF
+377 WDELGITKENFEQI

-402 ITKDIVVDYYI
+402 VTKDIVVDYYI

-493 DDDSDTEAESMSFE
+493 DDDPDTEAESMSFE

-558 SMTDVDGEVALSI
+558 SMTDVDGEVALSV

-586 DPNAVEFDP
+586 DPSAVKFDP

-632 DQTFSDNEE
+632 DQTSSDNEE

-676 GDYSRSYANEYTIDL
+676 GDYSRSYASEYTIDL

-699 DIYYSWDTYSSIEDD
+699 DIYYSWDTYSSIEDV
-714 MKTDFDSRVDTYGSD
+714 MKTDLDSRVDIYGSD
-729 SVKVIDTGSVELAN
+729 SIKVIETGSVELAN

>member
-15 DPANDVTPADNVTG
+15 DPANDVAPADNVTG

-54 GAAQNT
+54 GMAPQ
-60 DFGFN
+60 
-65 GGAAQNTDFGF
+65 
-76 NGGAAQNTDTG
+76 
-87 FNGGAARNTDFG
+87 
-99 FDDGMVPHNDNFNI
+99 NDNFNI

-156 RKTPEEIV
+156 RKTPKEIV

-238 KLEIAGESLSTDIK
+238 SLEIAGESLSTDIK
-252 FVDSVLYYTMPEL
+252 FVDSVLYYTIPEL

-377 WDELGITKENFEQF
+377 WDELGITKENFEQI

-493 DDDSDTEAESMSFE
+493 DDDPDTEAESMSFE
-507 SEQVFDSS
+507 SEQVFDSN

-558 SMTDVDGEVALSI
+558 SMTDVDGEVALSV

-586 DPNAVEFDP
+586 DPSAVKFDP

-632 DQTFSDNEE
+632 DQTSSDNEE

-676 GDYSRSYANEYTIDL
+676 GDYSRSYASEYTIDL

-699 DIYYSWDTYSSIEDD
+699 DIYYSWDTYSSIEDV
-714 MKTDFDSRVDTYGSD
+714 MKTDLDSRVDIYGSD
-729 SVKVIDTGSVELAN
+729 SVKVIETGSVELAN

>member
-15 DPANDVTPADNVTG
+15 DPANDVAPADNVTG

-54 GAAQNT
+54 GMAPQ
-60 DFGFN
+60 
-65 GGAAQNTDFGF
+65 
-76 NGGAAQNTDTG
+76 
-87 FNGGAARNTDFG
+87 
-99 FDDGMVPHNDNFNI
+99 NDNFNI

-156 RKTPEEIV
+156 RKTPKEIV

-238 KLEIAGESLSTDIK
+238 SLEIAGESLSTDIK
-252 FVDSVLYYTMPEL
+252 FVDSVLYYTIPEL

-377 WDELGITKENFEQF
+377 WDELGITKENFEQI

-493 DDDSDTEAESMSFE
+493 DDDPDTEAESMSFE

-558 SMTDVDGEVALSI
+558 SMTDVDGEVALSV

-586 DPNAVEFDP
+586 DPSAVKFDP

-632 DQTFSDNEE
+632 DQTSSDNEE

-665 SSGYTIDIKEP
+665 SFGYTIDIKEP
-676 GDYSRSYANEYTIDL
+676 GDYSRSYASEYTIDL

-699 DIYYSWDTYSSIEDD
+699 DIYYSWDTYSSIEDV
-714 MKTDFDSRVDTYGSD
+714 MKTDLDSRVDIYGSD
-729 SVKVIDTGSVELAN
+729 SVKVIEIGSVELAN

>member
-15 DPANDVTPADNVTG
+15 DPANDVAPADNVTG

-54 GAAQNT
+54 GMAPQ
-60 DFGFN
+60 
-65 GGAAQNTDFGF
+65 
-76 NGGAAQNTDTG
+76 
-87 FNGGAARNTDFG
+87 
-99 FDDGMVPHNDNFNI
+99 NDNFNI

-238 KLEIAGESLSTDIK
+238 SLEIAGESLSTDIK
-252 FVDSVLYYTMPEL
+252 FVDSVLYYTIPEL

-377 WDELGITKENFEQF
+377 WDELGITKENFEQI

-402 ITKDIVVDYYI
+402 VTKDIVVDYYI

-493 DDDSDTEAESMSFE
+493 DDDPDTEAESMSFE

-558 SMTDVDGEVALSI
+558 SMTDVDGEVALSV

-586 DPNAVEFDP
+586 DPSAVKFDP

-632 DQTFSDNEE
+632 DQTSSDNEE

-676 GDYSRSYANEYTIDL
+676 GDYSRSYASEYTIDL

-699 DIYYSWDTYSSIEDD
+699 DIYYSWDTYSSIEDV
-714 MKTDFDSRVDTYGSD
+714 MKTDLDSRVDIYGSD
-729 SVKVIDTGSVELAN
+729 SVKVIETGSVELAN